1 MKPWKSNKKDF
12 HELIIN
18 SLKTNTDIE
27 EDTPKSKKV
36 KGFFDF
42 LKRK

>member
-18 SLKTNTDIE
+18 SLKKNTE
-27 EDTPKSKKV
+27 EDTTKSKKV